1 MRRPSFRPDVL
12 SVAAAVALGG
22 LSAPVAAS
30 AAPAFALQAP
40 TVQSPDAGYGVVWD
54 ARCAPRCSLRFS
66 GHLERRGQRLTGVAG
81 FASFGSPGSR
91 AGFDF
96 WYRWSSSDRARLT
109 RALRDGPVTM
119 VIDGIARDRT
129 GSARRRLRIR
139 LTPPAPASARTRS
152 FRGRPFEL
160 PTPTG
165 FRFVDPDRVTGLKRE
180 GDNAVLVP
188 RNARLPRTAG
198 YVEWDFT
205 NAPGIARRPPRALR
219 RIAARRVRSRF
230 PSFERSA
237 IAGRRVDGGRAF
249 RFRIPDRSGA
259 RYIVSVVFYGDSYHE
274 VDCLV
279 PARPATA
286 GRALERACRA
296 VLDGASLR
304 F

>member
-1 MRRPSFRPDVL
+1 MRRAL
-12 SVAAAVALGG
+12 AVAAAAAVGAL
-22 LSAPVAAS
+22 LAPPAAT

-40 TVQSPDAGYGVVWD
+40 TVQSPDAGYGVVYE

-66 GHLERRGQRLTGVAG
+66 GHLERRGQRLEGVAG
-81 FASFGSPGSR
+81 FASFGSPGTSS
-91 AGFDF
+91 GFDF

-152 FRGRPFEL
+152 FTGRPFEL

-165 FRFVDPDRVTGLKRE
+165 FRFTDPDKVKGLKRE

-205 NAPGIARRPPRALR
+205 SAPDIAARSPRALR
-219 RIAARRVRSRF
+219 RIAARRVRTRF

-259 RYIVSVVFYGDSYHE
+259 RYVVSVVFYGDSYHE

-286 GRALERACRA
+286 RRALERACRA